1 MKSLI
6 TGEEWLESEFS
17 AVVFRSFLETLVQ
30 FLYDLTRDINVYV
43 HLGRALWPT
52 YVQPILAENI
62 GETLRAVKKGQGTSA
77 MTKLDTQREILS
89 LLDQKIFPHI
99 RSVLEQGVA
108 PSTIDSPPALSQ
120 KVGPTD
126 KSALS
131 HDLPHLAKYLLLAVY
146 VCQVNRADKDKELFS
161 IQTNGKRKRGSQTDT
176 GEDVAFG
183 SGQQHVKAF
192 RPRTFP
198 VERLYSLYVSMIGL
212 NPLRDVPHDEHDE
225 MLRSSGNVDFHETV
239 AYLRDM
245 GILHEYPKRASSDPI
260 RFSQRSFWSSLTR
273 DEATAI
279 ASSVQFPLE
288 RYIL

>member
-17 AVVFRSFLETLVQ
+17 AVVSRSFLETLVQ
-30 FLYDLTRDINVYV
+30 FLYDSTRDINVYV

-62 GETLRAVKKGQGTSA
+62 GETLRAVKKGRESS
-77 MTKLDTQREILS
+77 MTKLETQREILS

-99 RSVLEQGVA
+99 RSLMEKGVA
-108 PSTIDSPPALSQ
+108 PSTFDSPPALAL
-120 KVGPTD
+120 KAGPKD
-126 KSALS
+126 KNALS

-161 IQTNGKRKRGSQTDT
+161 IQTNGKRKRGNQTGT

-183 SGQQHVKAF
+183 SGQQHVKAL

-212 NPLRDVPHDEHDE
+212 NPLSDAPQDKHDE

-239 AYLRDM
+239 AYLRDI
-245 GILHEYPKRASSDPI
+245 GILHEYPKRTSADPI

-273 DEATAI
+273 DEAMAI
-279 ASSVQFPLE
+279 ARSIRFPLE